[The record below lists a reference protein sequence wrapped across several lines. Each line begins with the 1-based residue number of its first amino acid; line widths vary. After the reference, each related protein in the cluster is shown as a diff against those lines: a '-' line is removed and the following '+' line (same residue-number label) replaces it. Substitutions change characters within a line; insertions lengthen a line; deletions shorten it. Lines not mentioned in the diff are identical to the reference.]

1 MIADL
6 QTMNVSVCRIELRL
20 PENHSLKGKRQVIKS
35 IIARLQNRFKVSVAE
50 VDNQGL
56 WQLST
61 LGIACVS
68 NHRRHADEILFN
80 VVKFIIQNYPE
91 AELLN
96 SEIETF
102 P

>member
-1 MIADL
+1 
-6 QTMNVSVCRIELRL
+6 MNVSVCRIQLRL

-68 NHRRHADEILFN
+68 NHRRHADETLAN
-80 VVKFIIQNYPE
+80 VVKFIIQHYPDV
-91 AELLN
+91 ELLR
-96 SEIETF
+96 SEIETL

>member
-1 MIADL
+1 
-6 QTMNVSVCRIELRL
+6 MNVSVCRIELRL

-91 AELLN
+91 VELLD